1 MGSLQTD
8 LIEEVRDWA
17 ELQPDVLSLIFQ
29 KLGCIEVLLTAQGVC
44 SSWNRFTYDP
54 RIWRRIDMRNSASIL
69 DSEYDL
75 EKMARAALDRSC
87 GQCVEFSAEGFASNE
102 LLEYLM
108 EKVSILKCLCLVSC
122 YGISNDKLI
131 GVAKKFPQLEELE
144 ITYCSFS
151 KEVLETVGQS
161 CPQLKHLRLNRHGY
175 KYGIECDDE
184 ALAIAGN
191 MPELRQLQLFGNN
204 LSDHGLWAILDGCPH
219 LESLDLRRCFNVN
232 MAGKLQKRCMDQ
244 IRDLKFPNDSTDDYE
259 FDAELG
265 GYGSYDEDY
274 SSGFS
279 EIDLLSAEMYYELS
293 DQEYDFSDYEC

>member
-1 MGSLQTD
+1 
-8 LIEEVRDWA
+8 
-17 ELQPDVLSLIFQ
+17 
-29 KLGCIEVLLTAQGVC
+29 
-44 SSWNRFTYDP
+44 
-54 RIWRRIDMRNSASIL
+54 
-69 DSEYDL
+69 
-75 EKMARAALDRSC
+75 
-87 GQCVEFSAEGFASNE
+87 
-102 LLEYLM
+102 
-108 EKVSILKCLCLVSC
+108 
-122 YGISNDKLI
+122 
-131 GVAKKFPQLEELE
+131 
-144 ITYCSFS
+144 
-151 KEVLETVGQS
+151 
-161 CPQLKHLRLNRHGY
+161 
-175 KYGIECDDE
+175 
-184 ALAIAGN
+184 